1 MITILAL
8 SWQHL
13 LIVAIILGIFIIP
26 YVFYIQTLQKT
37 LQEIKPEN
45 KTISEGSLWLLLI
58 PIFNLIWHFIVV
70 NKMSTSL
77 ANETKSRN
85 INFGEIQPGQSTGI
99 AMCILNLIPY
109 LNVIGFILW
118 IIYWVKISNYKNM
131 LINNRTN

>member
-13 LIVAIILGIFIIP
+13 LIVAIIFGMIIP
-26 YVFYIQTLQKT
+26 WILYIQTLQKT

-45 KTISEGSLWLLLI
+45 KTISDGNVWLLLI

-70 NKMSTSL
+70 NKISNSL
-77 ANETKSRN
+77 ENEAKTRN
-85 INFGEIQPGQSTGI
+85 LNLGETLPGQNIGI
-99 AMCILNLIPY
+99 AMCILNIIPY
-109 LNVIGFILW
+109 LNIIGFILW

-131 LINNRTN
+131 LISNNSK

>member
-26 YVFYIQTLQKT
+26 YIFYIQTLQKT
-37 LQEIKPEN
+37 LQQIKPEN
-45 KTISEGSLWLLLI
+45 RTISEGSLWLLLI
-58 PIFNLIWHFIVV
+58 PIFNLIWHFFVV
-70 NKMSTSL
+70 NKLSNSL
-77 ANETKSRN
+77 SNESKSRN
-85 INFGEIQPGQSTGI
+85 INFDEIQPGQSIGI

-118 IIYWVKISNYKNM
+118 IVYWVKISNYKNI
-131 LINNRTN
+131 LIYNNLK